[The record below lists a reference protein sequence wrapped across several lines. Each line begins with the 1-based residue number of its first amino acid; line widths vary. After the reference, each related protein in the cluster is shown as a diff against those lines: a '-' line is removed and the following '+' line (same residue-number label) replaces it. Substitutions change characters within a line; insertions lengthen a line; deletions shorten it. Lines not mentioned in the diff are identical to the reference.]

1 MLDRLIKTVMTPS
14 LVFCATISML
24 ALVCDASSQATKAA
38 GLVFEVHT
46 FASQTLGEER
56 TILVT
61 LPKGYERSDARYPVV
76 FMLDAHEPQNVMM
89 TGILDQ
95 QAWGRKIPEVIL
107 VGIQNT
113 NRVRDLTPTPTERP
127 TSGGGSKFLQFIE
140 TEVVPLVGKN
150 YRTLP
155 FRVFAGHSLGGLFVV
170 YSFVEKPDLFNAYIA
185 ASPVLGWDNSYV
197 IKRAETVFKQDKQWK
212 KRLFAAMGDEPEYM
226 AGFNSF
232 QSLLKREKPKDFE
245 FAFQQFKD
253 ENHGS
258 VVLPAYY
265 AGLRMAF
272 EGWTPATVGSLEHV
286 EMHYRRL
293 SDRVG
298 FSVLPPED
306 LLINIGV
313 ELFNSKRSDEAI
325 TVFRRNTE
333 IYPGS
338 PRAFDNLAVAYERTG
353 RLKQARENFEKA
365 FKAAGLRNDYE
376 FAKTAKENLDRLAA
390 KTK

>member
-1 MLDRLIKTVMTPS
+1 MDRFTKQ
-14 LVFCATISML
+14 LVTYRFAFLATL
-24 ALVCDASSQATKAA
+24 FVLVLTCRASGQATKAA
-38 GLVFEVHT
+38 GLVFDVHT
-46 FASQTLGEER
+46 IVSRTLGEER

-61 LPKGYERSDARYPVV
+61 LPKGYERSDAKYPIVI
-76 FMLDAHEPQNVMM
+76 MLDAHEPQNVMM

-95 QAWGRKIPEVIL
+95 QAWGRKVPEAIL

-127 TSGGGSKFLQFIE
+127 TSGGGPKFLQFIE
-140 TEVVPLVGKN
+140 TEVIPLVDKN

-155 FRVFAGHSLGGLFVV
+155 FRVFAGHSLGGLFAV
-170 YSFVEKPDLFNAYIA
+170 YSFIEKPDLFNAYIA
-185 ASPVLGWDNSYV
+185 ASPVLGWDNNYV
-197 IKRAETVFKQDKQWK
+197 IKRAEAVFKQGKQWK
-212 KRLFAAMGDEPEYM
+212 KRLFAAMGDEPEYI

-245 FAFQQFKD
+245 YAFQQFKD

-265 AGLRMAF
+265 AGLRMVF
-272 EGWTPATVGSLEHV
+272 EGWTPAAIGSLEDV

-293 SDRVG
+293 SDRLG
-298 FSVLPPED
+298 FPVLPPED

-313 ELFNSKRSDEAI
+313 DLFNAKRIDQAI
-325 TVFRRNTE
+325 AAFRRNSE
-333 IYPGS
+333 IYPNS
-338 PRAFDNLAVAYERTG
+338 PRAYDSLAVAYERTG

-365 FKAAGLRNDYE
+365 YKAADLRNDPE
-376 FAKTAKENLDRLAA
+376 SAKTAKENLDRLAA